1 MAPGVGKTYK
11 MLEEGHEEKA
21 RGRDVVIGYLEA
33 HGRADTSSE
42 ASGLETV
49 PRRRLRYR
57 GASLEEMNLPAILRR
72 RPELC
77 LIDELAHTN
86 VSGSEH
92 TKRYE
97 DVDVVL
103 AAGIDVYSTVNVQH
117 VHTLAGE
124 IGTLTGIRMRETVPD
139 QILDDA
145 DDVVLVDITPALL
158 LERLR
163 AGKIYPQASA
173 AVAEGAFFRP
183 DKLAALR
190 EISLLKVAEAVEP
203 RAGPP
208 AGGAPTSSVL
218 RLTAG
223 RAAPS
228 VQRVL
233 ALATP
238 DPRSRPTVYHAFR
251 TAERLLAT
259 FDVLWVQ
266 TDAADIVEDENVAAL
281 RRLVSTLG
289 GNLIVSRGTDIV
301 QAAARVAQERGST
314 YLLIGQ
320 PSRRRAVG
328 RSAHRKLPLRLMAM
342 LPGVDLQIV
351 ALADVPAE

>member
-92 TKRYE
+92 TKRHE

-124 IGTLTGIRMRETVPD
+124 IGTLTGIRVRETMPD
-139 QILDDA
+139 QVLDDA

-203 RAGPP
+203 RRKPQAHQP
-208 AGGAPTSSVL
+208 AGGTATSSVL
-218 RLTAG
+218 RLTAD
-223 RAAPS
+223 RPLRPS
-228 VQRVL
+228 SGCSRS
-233 ALATP
+233 P
-238 DPRSRPTVYHAFR
+238 PRNRDRGPRSTTPSAQRSDCTPR
-251 TAERLLAT
+251 ST
-259 FDVLWVQ
+259 FCGSGPM
-266 TDAADIVEDENVAAL
+266 L
-281 RRLVSTLG
+281 RR
-289 GNLIVSRGTDIV
+289 
-301 QAAARVAQERGST
+301 
-314 YLLIGQ
+314 
-320 PSRRRAVG
+320 SRRTRTSP
-328 RSAHRKLPLRLMAM
+328 RSAGWSPHS
-342 LPGVDLQIV
+342 V
-351 ALADVPAE
+351 AT